1 MSSLPNDAN
10 KQSSVQ
16 DVPAVDPDITG
27 DSDITGAAKIK
38 QWKRLSEELGEDAV
52 GVHDALGFSA
62 IMLVEFAT
70 ECESGEWA
78 FATDGEIQAS
88 RLFVDAMGK
97 ALALVERRLRQDEA
111 EAALLSLTA
120 EEIGALI
127 GVARMHHNMMR
138 IADPNAEEKAEYQ
151 LLQGAVHKLES
162 GQLVA

>member
-1 MSSLPNDAN
+1 MCNLNDGQTEN
-10 KQSSVQ
+10 KVQ

-27 DSDITGAAKIK
+27 AAQIK
-38 QWKRLSEELGEDAV
+38 QWRRLSDELGEDAV

-62 IMLVEFAT
+62 IMLVEFAK

-88 RLFVDAMGK
+88 RLFVDAIGK
-97 ALALVERRLRQDEA
+97 ALALIERRLRQDEA
-111 EAALLSLTA
+111 EAALLSLSA

-127 GVARMHHNMMR
+127 GVSRMHHNMMR

-151 LLQGAVHKLES
+151 LLSGAVHKLES
-162 GQLVA
+162 GQVVASS